1 MTKNNDDRKYRRFG
15 PIYERE
21 QAQLLNFFAGRDNIL
36 GPRFQLKR
44 EGEQTSFTSTVR
56 RV

>member
-1 MTKNNDDRKYRRFG
+1 MTKNNDGLKHWRFG
-15 PIYERE
+15 RIYERE

-44 EGEQTSFTSTVR
+44 EGEETSFTSTVR
-56 RV
+56 GV